1 LRRYWNI
8 PVGPSVGRR
17 SGLLLN
23 RFEKKFLTIAS
34 IVFLVV
40 TVVNS
45 VLMSQGYFLS
55 LYVRL
60 RDIAV
65 IAVALAL
72 LIGNL
77 AAMRKNVR
85 EKHLFLFIV
94 GFLTVIATVHSWRL
108 LHGGLPCR

>member
-1 LRRYWNI
+1 
-8 PVGPSVGRR
+8 
-17 SGLLLN
+17 LN
-23 RFEKKFLTIAS
+23 RFEKRFLALTS
-34 IVFLVV
+34 IVLLVI

-55 LYVRL
+55 LYVQL

-65 IAVALAL
+65 IAVAVAL

-77 AAMRKNVR
+77 AAMQKNFGG
-85 EKHLFLFIV
+85 KHLFRFII
-94 GFLTVIATVHSWRL
+94 GFLAVIATVHGWRL